1 MPAVT
6 VEDILVLPRVPEP
19 DAATAAERPVAVGD
33 HRAVR
38 VRG

>member
-6 VEDILVLPRVPEP
+6 VEDILVLPRVAEP
-19 DAATAAERPVAVGD
+19 DPATARRAPGAVGD
-33 HRAVR
+33 DRAVR

>member
-19 DAATAAERPVAVGD
+19 DAAAAAERPVC
-33 HRAVR
+33 R
-38 VRG
+38 